1 LLVDFPEGWV
11 LPSQESGRS
20 SGPGPTSV
28 PMLPTAAADNLPLY
42 TRPHLR
48 GDAPPYPV
56 PTPPSSAQRG
66 VRRER
71 LAGAAVRFRHPGAS

>member
-1 LLVDFPEGWV
+1 
-11 LPSQESGRS
+11 
-20 SGPGPTSV
+20 
-28 PMLPTAAADNLPLY
+28 MLPTAAADNLPLY

-66 VRRER
+66 VRR
-71 LAGAAVRFRHPGAS
+71 